1 MCGGGGRR
9 SEPDNSA
16 QRESLRLQQE
26 QLDLARQ
33 AQARQEAQYQEQMRI
48 AAAPPPPAPAP
59 VAEVAASALSIA
71 PRTAADGVPLPS
83 ENQASFA
90 QSRQG
95 YGRRRLRTDVGMAG
109 GTGGLS
115 IPAA

>member
-9 SEPDNSA
+9 SQPDDSA

-26 QLDLARQ
+26 QLELARQ
-33 AQARQEAQYQEQMRI
+33 AQARQEAQYQEQLRI
-48 AAAPPPPAPAP
+48 ASAPPPPAPAP
-59 VAEVAASALSIA
+59 VAEVAASALGA
-71 PRTAADGVPLPS
+71 PASTAADGTLPS
-83 ENQASFA
+83 TDNQASFA
-90 QSRQG
+90 QARQG
-95 YGRRRLRTDVGMAG
+95 YGRRRLRTDAARAG